1 MRYIKWNEDW
11 KFWVDKDAFAL
22 VWNIPKEAKTV
33 TLPHDAMLEQ
43 DACKDSRNG
52 GNTGFRDGGVYQYV
66 KMLKPGTADRNR
78 TMMLKFEG
86 IYMNA
91 MVYVNGQMAAKCP
104 YGYTGFYVPLNDFL
118 QYGEENEIRVIVRNS
133 AMTNSRWYSG
143 GGIYRDVYLVT
154 AEEAYIAPDGV
165 QVTTDTLF
173 ADSAVLRVAT
183 TLKNRSSRYRRLR
196 LVTELID
203 RDGNLAASDEIPV
216 TLFEGEERRIT
227 GRITVDAPKLW
238 SENTPYLYEIRSTL
252 YEGKEKIDE
261 FADTVGIR
269 TLSVDAKHGFCVNGV
284 PVKFRG
290 ACIHHDS
297 GILGAATFYDAEYR
311 RIRILKEAGFNAIRM
326 AHHPAAP
333 VLLRACDELGMYVMD
348 ETFDMWQRCK
358 SDNDYGL
365 FFDEWWERDVES
377 MVRSDYNHPSVVMYS
392 LGNEIPEIG
401 TDHGAKICHDISEK
415 VKKLDPSR
423 FTLASVNGVFAAGD
437 AVPQIM
443 GEIVAKEETAGKT
456 QGNVNDFMTMMDTHM
471 DEIVVHEKI
480 TKRIDRACANTDIAG
495 YNYMTARYETDGR
508 TRPNRVIVGSETYPP
523 EIARNWALV
532 EKYPHVIGDFTWTG
546 WDYIGEAGVGV
557 PAYQFGEG
565 GFGAGFPCQL
575 AYCGDIDITG
585 YRRPASYYREIVFGL
600 RRAPYLAVQNPRR
613 YGETLIKTPW
623 VISDAISSWSYP
635 GMEGK
640 PVIVEVYSPGDE
652 VELLVNGKSLG
663 KKAAGQS
670 AGYRVLFET
679 RYEPGTLEAAAYE
692 NGVEIGRTC
701 LATAEKE
708 TKLVACVENG
718 KTGELVYV
726 TITNQDRNGTPVTQ
740 EEVTLSYEAEGD
752 AEIWFGSGNPKPSGN
767 YTGTTT
773 QTWNGRALL
782 AVRKRT
788 EEPVRITIAEKDQSV
803 EVVI

>member
-165 QVTTDTLF
+165 QVTTETLF

-600 RRAPYLAVQNPRR
+600 RGGGGGRAGGR
-613 YGETLIKTPW
+613 
-623 VISDAISSWSYP
+623 P
-635 GMEGK
+635 GG
-640 PVIVEVYSPGDE
+640 
-652 VELLVNGKSLG
+652 
-663 KKAAGQS
+663 AAG
-670 AGYRVLFET
+670 AVP
-679 RYEPGTLEAAAYE
+679 PGVIRGWKE
-692 NGVEIGRTC
+692 N
-701 LATAEKE
+701 L
-708 TKLVACVENG
+708 
-718 KTGELVYV
+718 
-726 TITNQDRNGTPVTQ
+726 
-740 EEVTLSYEAEGD
+740 
-752 AEIWFGSGNPKPSGN
+752 
-767 YTGTTT
+767 
-773 QTWNGRALL
+773 
-782 AVRKRT
+782 
-788 EEPVRITIAEKDQSV
+788 
-803 EVVI
+803 

>member
-165 QVTTDTLF
+165 QVTTETLF

-415 VKKLDPSR
+415 
-423 FTLASVNGVFAAGD
+423 
-437 AVPQIM
+437 
-443 GEIVAKEETAGKT
+443 
-456 QGNVNDFMTMMDTHM
+456 
-471 DEIVVHEKI
+471 
-480 TKRIDRACANTDIAG
+480 
-495 YNYMTARYETDGR
+495 
-508 TRPNRVIVGSETYPP
+508 
-523 EIARNWALV
+523 
-532 EKYPHVIGDFTWTG
+532 
-546 WDYIGEAGVGV
+546 
-557 PAYQFGEG
+557 
-565 GFGAGFPCQL
+565 
-575 AYCGDIDITG
+575 
-585 YRRPASYYREIVFGL
+585 
-600 RRAPYLAVQNPRR
+600 
-613 YGETLIKTPW
+613 
-623 VISDAISSWSYP
+623 
-635 GMEGK
+635 
-640 PVIVEVYSPGDE
+640 
-652 VELLVNGKSLG
+652 
-663 KKAAGQS
+663 
-670 AGYRVLFET
+670 
-679 RYEPGTLEAAAYE
+679 
-692 NGVEIGRTC
+692 
-701 LATAEKE
+701 
-708 TKLVACVENG
+708 
-718 KTGELVYV
+718 
-726 TITNQDRNGTPVTQ
+726 
-740 EEVTLSYEAEGD
+740 
-752 AEIWFGSGNPKPSGN
+752 
-767 YTGTTT
+767 
-773 QTWNGRALL
+773 
-782 AVRKRT
+782 
-788 EEPVRITIAEKDQSV
+788 
-803 EVVI
+803 